1 MRDFAVHRAL
11 VLRGMAIGI
20 VCLAG
25 CEFGGE
31 RPGEG
36 PGHREQPLALSPQE
50 ELATGREAYQEV
62 LEKFRD
68 RIVPANHPDTRR
80 AKGVVDRLA
89 RAAQIEP
96 LQREINLRIQGYTF
110 EWQVTV
116 VQDRQIN
123 AFCLPAGKMVV
134 FTGIMPVAKTDDQL
148 ATVLSHEMAHA
159 LAHHASERV
168 ARERS
173 GGNPLN
179 ALRYDRFQEAE
190 ADHIGVFL
198 MAFADY
204 NPDEAV
210 QFWVRMRQM
219 ASGGE
224 PPEILSDH
232 PSHETRIR
240 NLQRWAPMARAAKQ
254 AYDEGRIAPTGR

>member
-1 MRDFAVHRAL
+1 
-11 VLRGMAIGI
+11 
-20 VCLAG
+20 
-25 CEFGGE
+25 
-31 RPGEG
+31 
-36 PGHREQPLALSPQE
+36 
-50 ELATGREAYQEV
+50 LATGRQAYQEV
-62 LEKFRD
+62 LGEFRD

-80 AKGVVDRLA
+80 VKGVVERLA
-89 RAAQIEP
+89 KAARIEP
-96 LQREINLRIQGYTF
+96 LQREMNLRIQGYTF
-110 EWQVTV
+110 EWEVNV
-116 VQDRQIN
+116 VQDRQVN
-123 AFCLPAGKMVV
+123 AFCLPAGKIVV

-173 GGNPLN
+173 GGNPLS
-179 ALRYDRFQEAE
+179 ALRYDRFQESE

-210 QFWVRMRQM
+210 QFWLRMRRM

-232 PSHETRIR
+232 PSHEARIR
-240 NLQRWAPMARAAKQ
+240 DLQRWAPKAKAAKQ
-254 AYDEGRIAPTGR
+254 AYDEGRVAPAGR